1 MSITLT
7 LPLELEQRILGR
19 AAVTKKPV
27 EEVTIGLIT
36 QGFAAEQPTMTPTMT
51 FDEILAPFRQ
61 EVAAS
66 GITDDELDA
75 LFLQARR
82 DYAREHQDEE

>member
-19 AAVTKKPV
+19 AAETKKPV
-27 EEVTIGLIT
+27 EEVTIGLIA
-36 QGFAAEQPTMTPTMT
+36 QGFKAEKPVLT

>member
-7 LPLELEQRILGR
+7 LPLELEQRILRR
-19 AAVTKKPV
+19 AAEKKQPV
-27 EEVTIGLIT
+27 EEIAIGLIA
-36 QGFAAEQPTMTPTMT
+36 QGFQYEQPPQT

-66 GITDDELDA
+66 GITDGALDA

>member
-19 AAVTKKPV
+19 AAETKKPV
-27 EEVTIGLIT
+27 EEITIGLIT
-36 QGFAAEQPTMTPTMT
+36 KGLKEEQPMMT

-66 GITDDELDA
+66 GMSDDELDA
-75 LFLQARR
+75 LFLRARR
-82 DYAREHQDEE
+82 DYARENQDEE

>member
-7 LPLELEQRILGR
+7 LPLELERRILGR
-19 AAVTKKPV
+19 AAETKLPV
-27 EEVTIGLIT
+27 EDVTIELIT
-36 QGFAAEQPTMTPTMT
+36 RGFEAEKPMLT
-51 FDEILAPFRQ
+51 FEEILAPFRQ

-66 GITDDELDA
+66 GMAAEALDA

>member
-27 EEVTIGLIT
+27 EEVAIGLIT
-36 QGFAAEQPTMTPTMT
+36 QGFAAEQPT

-66 GITDDELDA
+66 GITDDELDS

-82 DYAREHQDEE
+82 DYAREHQGDE